1 MSDDDPTPAFW
12 ACDVVPGGTVT
23 QIVPAGSSLCLTGA
37 GLAPGSETT
46 RSTLWATS
54 AGSKAVL
61 ANLSSVSG
69 HGYVRLGQPFSGR
82 VAFSVVGAR
91 TVHLSGFSR
100 GTLPAVTGSLK
111 GAAGKAGKAK
121 AAPAEADDGS
131 DDEEGEE
138 EESEEDEDEGEGE
151 ELDLEE
157 VERVLTGR
165 SLGELQEMCVEM
177 QLPKKGGKP
186 ALIERIMTAM
196 KERAG
201 EEESDDE
208 EGEEGEEGDE
218 SDEGEEGEE
227 EEEEGEE
234 EEKEEMDVEEVQKR
248 LMAMDHSELEMM
260 LKEME
265 LPKGGGKKEMVG
277 RLIEAMQA
285 CQEEG
290 DSEEEEEEGE
300 EEDEELDPEEA
311 RMRLMALSAPK
322 LNALLKERGLK
333 LGGEKAEIV
342 ERLLESMLSEEGE
355 EGESEEGEEEEGEE
369 EEGEEEEG
377 EEEEGEEE
385 EGEEEEGEEEEGE
398 EGEEAGEVGEA
409 EGEQGEDEGE
419 DGGKEAGE

>member
-1 MSDDDPTPAFW
+1 MELLTYTLPSAPSERAAVPDADCASCAAAVPDMSDDETPTFW
-12 ACDVVPGGTVT
+12 ACDVVPGSTVT
-23 QIVPAGSSLCLTGA
+23 QVVPAGSSLCLTGA

-100 GTLPAVTGSLK
+100 GPLPAVTGLK

-196 KERAG
+196 KEQVG
-201 EEESDDE
+201 ESDDE
-208 EGEEGEEGDE
+208 EGEEGEE
-218 SDEGEEGEE
+218 
-227 EEEEGEE
+227 EEEGE
-234 EEKEEMDVEEVQKR
+234 VRVR
-248 LMAMDHSELEMM
+248 LRVRAIR
-260 LKEME
+260 
-265 LPKGGGKKEMVG
+265 V
-277 RLIEAMQA
+277 RV
-285 CQEEG
+285 
-290 DSEEEEEEGE
+290 
-300 EEDEELDPEEA
+300 
-311 RMRLMALSAPK
+311 
-322 LNALLKERGLK
+322 K
-333 LGGEKAEIV
+333 LG
-342 ERLLESMLSEEGE
+342 
-355 EGESEEGEEEEGEE
+355 
-369 EEGEEEEG
+369 
-377 EEEEGEEE
+377 
-385 EGEEEEGEEEEGE
+385 
-398 EGEEAGEVGEA
+398 
-409 EGEQGEDEGE
+409 
-419 DGGKEAGE
+419 